1 MKSTIYKACAVI
13 VTALYAI
20 EMLMRYVVGG

>member
-1 MKSTIYKACAVI
+1 MNCKIYKACAVI